1 MGVDLHYL
9 STACIVVSVCT
20 NSTSSKY
27 CTYMHFHYFKR
38 IVHVIPNVQLKSI
51 LNKHPKPCMDDD
63 FHNFFFQVGPME
75 DVELSPLLRVS
86 LSVASPPLSPC
97 QPPLHWTEF
106 ESCCS
111 VTMK

>member
-1 MGVDLHYL
+1 M
-9 STACIVVSVCT
+9 
-20 NSTSSKY
+20 
-27 CTYMHFHYFKR
+27 
-38 IVHVIPNVQLKSI
+38 IPNIQLKSI
-51 LNKHPKPCMDDD
+51 LNKHPGPYMDDD
-63 FHNFFFQVGPME
+63 FHNFFFQMGPME